1 MAAKQKVMKE
11 DVQEK
16 AITPAVSQDGVSM
29 EKTAA
34 QEAVQGAPIVPQED
48 AAAPSPKLES
58 LSVLAARHRVPG
70 WQQAALARFMGW
82 AEGKAL
88 TDSEYKAALNALAAR
103 RLCGGRR

>member
-1 MAAKQKVMKE
+1 MAAKQKTK
-11 DVQEK
+11 DVQEM
-16 AITPAVSQDGVSM
+16 AITPAASQEGAGM
-29 EKTAA
+29 EQAA
-34 QEAVQGAPIVPQED
+34 PQEALQE
-48 AAAPSPKLES
+48 ASTEALES

-88 TDSEYKAALNALAAR
+88 TDSEYKAALDALAVR

>member
-1 MAAKQKVMKE
+1 MAAKQKTK
-11 DVQEK
+11 DVQEM
-16 AITPAVSQDGVSM
+16 AITPAASQEGAGI
-29 EKTAA
+29 EQAA
-34 QEAVQGAPIVPQED
+34 QQEALQETAPQETT
-48 AAAPSPKLES
+48 AAPSPKLES